1 MKKIALLAL
10 FSLCSMILLTS
21 PAQAYLDPGSGSM
34 LLQLLLGGVAG
45 AVVILKLYWQRLL
58 HFLGLRKE
66 KEEVSDPTAPPHQLD
81 SETEL
86 RLDQRQ

>member
-1 MKKIALLAL
+1 MKKIAIISLFGLCSLILLAN
-10 FSLCSMILLTS
+10 

-34 LLQLLLGGVAG
+34 LLQLLLGGAAG
-45 AVVILKLYWQRLL
+45 VAVVLRLYWQRLL

-66 KEEVSDPTAPPHQLD
+66 ETLDPAAPSHQPN
-81 SETEL
+81 SKTTL